1 MSLALWRILLK
12 AQAEPDAPLTCDEC
26 LAILNCLADEAV
38 DEAGLDTIWQAVNKH
53 LARCPGCREQ
63 YWKWLRRWEA
73 KRARHA
79 REKES

>member
-1 MSLALWRILLK
+1 
-12 AQAEPDAPLTCDEC
+12 
-26 LAILNCLADEAV
+26 LNCLADEAV